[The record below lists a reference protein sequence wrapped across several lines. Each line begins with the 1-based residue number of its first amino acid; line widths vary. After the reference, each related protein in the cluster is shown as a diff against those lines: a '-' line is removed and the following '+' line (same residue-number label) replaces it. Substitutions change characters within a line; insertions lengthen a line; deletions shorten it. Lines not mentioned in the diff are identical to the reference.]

1 MQQIYKRTTMP
12 KYDFKKV
19 ATQIEIALGH
29 ESSPV
34 SLLHIFKTPFPRN
47 TSGRLRLSLL
57 NTNTDTTLDE

>member
-1 MQQIYKRTTMP
+1 MS
-12 KYDFKKV
+12 KYNFKKV

-34 SLLHIFKTPFPRN
+34 NLLRIFKTPFPEN